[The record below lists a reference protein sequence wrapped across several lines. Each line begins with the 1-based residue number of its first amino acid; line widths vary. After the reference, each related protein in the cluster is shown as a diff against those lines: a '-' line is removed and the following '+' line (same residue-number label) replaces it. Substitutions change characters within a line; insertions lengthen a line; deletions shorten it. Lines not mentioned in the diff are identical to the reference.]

1 MTQLSA
7 HLPTPKL
14 SLDIYENAFRFQSM
28 GWAAAESLVLLAIV
42 LLITLLQSRLLRTRW
57 SY

>member
-1 MTQLSA
+1 
-7 HLPTPKL
+7 
-14 SLDIYENAFRFQSM
+14 M

-42 LLITLLQSRLLRTRW
+42 LLITLLQSRMLRTKW